1 MSKEYES
8 PARWVLKN
16 VDGVYHLHVRSRPVT
31 KALPLNV
38 AEAVSD
44 MFRAQHKFLDAKWE
58 FDRAVRNADA
68 TLEPYTRRRVI
79 MTLEE
84 PYMKLIAREEVPQK

>member
-8 PARWVLKN
+8 PPRWVLKN
-16 VDGVYHLHVRSRPVT
+16 VDGVYRLHVRSRPVT
-31 KALPLNV
+31 KAFSRDV

-44 MFRAQHKFLDAKWE
+44 MCRAQHKFLDAKWD

-68 TLEPYTRRRVI
+68 ALKPYMRRRVV
-79 MTLEE
+79 MSLED
-84 PYMKLIAREEVPQK
+84 PYMNLVKREEKK